1 MQATSQQ
8 APTVDATLVSD
19 HTSGTGNALSLWV
32 PVGILAFLGAL
43 SAGTLR
49 YRRRTGGV

>member
-1 MQATSQQ
+1 L
-8 APTVDATLVSD
+8 DATLMSD
-19 HTSGTGNALSLWV
+19 QTSGTGNALSLWV
-32 PVGILAFLGAL
+32 PVGILAFLAAV